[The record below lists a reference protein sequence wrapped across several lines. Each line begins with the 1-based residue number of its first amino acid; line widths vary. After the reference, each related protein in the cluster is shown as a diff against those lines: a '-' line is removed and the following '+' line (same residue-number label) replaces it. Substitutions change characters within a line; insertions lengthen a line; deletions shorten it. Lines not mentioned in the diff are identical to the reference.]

1 MHMSSSR
8 DWGQSSPRAKTGP
21 STDNE
26 HHAWGYIE
34 APTSGAAKAGTTF
47 FYHCWGKHIP
57 REGTAALSNGL
68 VLTAM
73 NQFQPV

>member
-26 HHAWGYIE
+26 HHVWGYIE
-34 APTSGAAKAGTTF
+34 APTSGAAQAGTTF
-47 FYHCWGKHIP
+47 FFT
-57 REGTAALSNGL
+57 TAGESIYPGRAQPLF
-68 VLTAM
+68 LTGWFS
-73 NQFQPV
+73 QQ